1 MSVELFVTDKAGLTK
16 FYEAIIAKHE
26 TFAPV
31 EKFGKFDFKR
41 VTGLS
46 MCNPDAPIEKTMSAK
61 PLFFPRSAKIM
72 KYTADHAGTTMTETD
87 EDNLTG
93 NRVILGMKH
102 CDARALQV
110 LDKVYNWD
118 YIDTDYQ
125 KRRQN
130 TVIISTRCQ
139 TAGTHCFCTSLD
151 YDVEHSD
158 AMDVAIVNGTDGKVF
173 IEARTEKGKVFLK
186 EMNIEQRISNN
197 EFQVADETAPAAVK
211 QQYEAFAASF
221 RLKMDYTEVNA
232 RLSKIFDSPEFENVS
247 ANCISCNTC
256 AFVCPTCHCFKIS
269 DEKVKDTGVRY
280 KSYDSCNNGYFTL
293 MAGGHNPRPVKY
305 RRWRQRALHKF
316 VYYKER
322 FGENL
327 CVGCGK
333 CAISCPVNISIFEV
347 VKQVS
352 ETVSV

>member
-102 CDARALQV
+102 CDARALHV